1 MTWTIEISPEL
12 PTVRILHQ
20 QTFTTKI
27 TGTVSDNMAYSWF
40 VDGVEQEGE
49 IEAWFDYTPQA
60 KGVFHIV
67 VYASDQTPETHNPGT
82 YLTVKGQLGRKGRLY
97 GR

>member
-1 MTWTIEISPEL
+1 VTWTIEISPEL

-49 IEAWFDYTPQA
+49 IEAWFDYTPQ
-60 KGVFHIV
+60 
-67 VYASDQTPETHNPGT
+67 VYASDQTPITHNPGT
-82 YLTVKGQLGRKGRLY
+82 YLTARGPFGRKSRLY